1 MFSVMSLIM
10 WMAVTLMVNYDDG
23 DDGSDGDVDADAD
36 GDDDDDGGEEYDCD
50 DDGDN
55 LARGIG
61 SIGAAQNS

>member
-10 WMAVTLMVNYDDG
+10 WMAVTLMVHYDDG
-23 DDGSDGDVDADAD
+23 GDDSDGDDDAD
-36 GDDDDDGGEEYDCD
+36 GDDDDCEEYDSD

>member
-10 WMAVTLMVNYDDG
+10 WMAVTLMVHYYDGDDDSDGDDDG
-23 DDGSDGDVDADAD
+23 DV
-36 GDDDDDGGEEYDCD
+36 DDDDGGEEYDCD

>member
-10 WMAVTLMVNYDDG
+10 WMAVTLMVHYDDG
-23 DDGSDGDVDADAD
+23 DDDSDGDDDGDAD
-36 GDDDDDGGEEYDCD
+36 GDDDDDNGEEYDSD

>member
-10 WMAVTLMVNYDDG
+10 WMAVTLMVHYDDG
-23 DDGSDGDVDADAD
+23 DDDCDAD
-36 GDDDDDGGEEYDCD
+36 GDDGEEYDDD